1 MSDRIAAAVA
11 ILVFLIWAG
20 VYYQKVVV
28 PNDEARQAIILCML
42 EKGNGYARGPN
53 ARQHHAE
60 CVELLRPR

>member
-28 PNDEARQAIILCML
+28 PNDEARQAILLCML
-42 EKGNGYARGPN
+42 EKGDGDARGPN
-53 ARQHHAE
+53 SRQHHTE
-60 CVELLRPR
+60 CVAELRP